1 MPSDLC
7 KVPSVEIYRLTC
19 GRILP
24 VKYQTR
30 SVEANNMELKVG
42 AIQMESRNHDA
53 AGNLAH
59 ALATEL
65 ERR

>member
-1 MPSDLC
+1 MQ
-7 KVPSVEIYRLTC
+7 IYRLTC
-19 GRILP
+19 GRILA

-42 AIQMESRNHDA
+42 AVQTESGNHDA
-53 AGNLAH
+53 AGNLAQ
-59 ALATEL
+59 LATEL